1 MIRLLGA
8 MAGVWLTTVTSQ
20 VPPPNPQLTTAA
32 VEAARAE
39 GDAMFRK
46 VHAEALFSNETHANT
61 MGLIQ
66 LRHRPSGFLCTFHT
80 GAPQNRIVVF
90 RSLTV
95 GNDVGCITAEGAWQQ
110 TLFLFRTPEKS
121 NAELLADAEREV
133 RTDDPAVQPHTPLR
147 PALELPHM
155 SGFTPP
161 EHLASSQASAT
172 HGFYNVLGKIGDW
185 AVEYRFNGAPD
196 VADLGPVLG
205 AAWTATV
212 AERWKYLATGGTL
225 QAASAAPPA
234 SAAASDPKAEATALI
249 AASNGADLFENVT
262 RGKVVALLHR
272 PSGFVC
278 NFDPGQAENR
288 VQIFANAVRGADVG
302 CTTREA
308 DAVVSY
314 FITKLPG
321 ALSLDQLMRI
331 CLADIKRTHPDVA
344 PFEGPTVNLTMKPGS
359 APPVEH
365 LTGRVIYLD
374 HGEKAYSRVSV
385 AIVRGW
391 MVEQRVTVPIDK
403 QTVADLVGELGMQ
416 SVLKQ
421 MTAEHA

>member
-8 MAGVWLTTVTSQ
+8 MAGLWLTTVTSQ
-20 VPPPNPQLTTAA
+20 VPSPNPQMTAAA

-39 GDAMFRK
+39 GDSILRK
-46 VHAEALFSNETHANT
+46 AHAEALFVNETHANSL
-61 MGLIQ
+61 GLIQ
-66 LRHRPSGFLCTFHT
+66 LRHRPSGFLCTFHA

-95 GNDVGCITAEGAWQQ
+95 GNDVGCITAERAWQQ

-133 RTDDPAVQPHTPLR
+133 RADDPTVQPHTPLR
-147 PALELPHM
+147 EALELPPM
-155 SGFTPP
+155 FGFTPP
-161 EHLASSQASAT
+161 AHLASSQASAT
-172 HGFYNVLGKIGDW
+172 QGFYNVLGKIDDW
-185 AVEYRFNGAPD
+185 AVEYRFSGAPD
-196 VADLGPVLG
+196 VADFGPVLG
-205 AAWTATV
+205 AAWTATI
-212 AERWKYLATGGTL
+212 AERRKYLATGGSL
-225 QAASAAPPA
+225 QPAGVPAAP
-234 SAAASDPKAEATALI
+234 AAGGDSKAEGAALI

-262 RGKVVALLHR
+262 DSKVVALRHR

-278 NFDPGQAENR
+278 NFDPGEAENR
-288 VQIFANAVRGADVG
+288 VQIFANATRGNDVG
-302 CTTREA
+302 CTSREA

-314 FITKLPG
+314 FITKLP
-321 ALSLDQLMRI
+321 AELSLDQLMRV
-331 CLADIKRTHPDVA
+331 CLADIRRVHPDVA
-344 PFEGPTVNLTMKPGS
+344 PFEGPAVSLNMKPGA
-359 APPVEH
+359 APTVEH
-365 LTGRVIYLD
+365 LTGRFTYVD

-403 QTVADLVGELGMQ
+403 QTLADLIGELGML
-416 SVLKQ
+416 SALKQ